1 MAFTPKY
8 DKAHFSK
15 NIERCYDKKSKKFQ
29 GEDKIFYEKAEKYL
43 REVLDDRKA
52 FLQDYGELHGY
63 EIDLLMVTA
72 DNNYLFTTDKS
83 GFLKKWT
90 LNDNQKNFEENLQEK
105 SENFDKSKNISM
117 MTSTGDSK
125 L

>member
-1 MAFTPKY
+1 
-8 DKAHFSK
+8 
-15 NIERCYDKKSKKFQ
+15 
-29 GEDKIFYEKAEKYL
+29 
-43 REVLDDRKA
+43 
-52 FLQDYGELHGY
+52 
-63 EIDLLMVTA
+63 MVTA